1 MAPFDT
7 DVFDTH
13 IHVGS
18 DDIDRY
24 PRQPTGVGSDWWR
37 DGGCDADSTLAV
49 LSDAG
54 VARGVAVQAHGLY
67 RFDNRYVIDVATD
80 HPDRMTAVVAVE
92 MDRPDVGAEIVGY
105 GEFPAVVG
113 VRLFAVGGSDQ
124 WVGTRRVMEAFEA
137 AATSRLTVVLTVF
150 ARHLAALRPAIDD
163 FPNLP
168 IALDHCAFPQL
179 AGAGVAE
186 GQPLLELAGAPNVWL
201 KASSHNLLEAAAGG
215 EPLEFVEQLV
225 RLFGADRLMW
235 GSDYPQTRGHGYRA
249 LLDLAL
255 QSCHTLAPAAQK
267 GFIGANAAALF
278 GRRDV

>member
-1 MAPFDT
+1 MALFGT

-13 IHVGS
+13 IHVAS

-24 PRQPTGVGSDWWR
+24 PRQPTGVGSDWWL
-37 DGGCDADSTLAV
+37 DGSFDADSTLSV

-67 RFDNRYVIDVATD
+67 RFDNRYVIDVATG
-80 HPDRMTAVVAVE
+80 HPDRMTAVVAVD
-92 MDRPDVGAEIVGY
+92 MDRPDVAAEIVRY
-105 GEFPAVVG
+105 GELPAVVG

-124 WVGTRRVMEAFEA
+124 WVGTPRVTAAFEA

-150 ARHLAALRPAIDD
+150 ARHLAALRPAIDG
-163 FPNLP
+163 FPDVP
-168 IALDHCAFPQL
+168 VALDHCAFPQL
-179 AGAGVAE
+179 AGASIVAGE
-186 GQPLLELAGAPNVWL
+186 PLLDLAGARNVWL

-215 EPLEFVEQLV
+215 EPLELVEQLV
-225 RLFGADRLMW
+225 RHFGADRLMW

-255 QSCHTLAPAAQK
+255 QSCRTLAPAAQE
-267 GFIGANAAALF
+267 GFIGANAAAIF
-278 GRRDV
+278 ARRDA